1 MLALGTWFLL
11 LTATVLGII
20 YFLMATF
27 SRKRRPGEPVV
38 VKGSLLWG
46 SAGDFSTHA
55 VNFLHKCQKTYG
67 DCFTIRLINQY
78 LTIIMDPHSFEAM
91 SKEKNFD
98 FDPIQKQ
105 VNWNVFGFVL
115 KDPRKMI
122 KETGKTVRGPNNN
135 NNNNHNNNGSISCQ
149 SEARRPYGSDGLR
162 AFTSK
167 TLFNAIFN
175 TVFGNSDDHP
185 FNSNMAYKNFDIFHK
200 FFNYFWLGVPKFLF
214 PQAIDALKELLVMPE
229 SEELLA
235 RNDVADYIKMAT
247 NYMKEQGQTEADIK
261 GHHLV
266 YLHVNYNTFRIAFW
280 VLSNLLEHPESYAA
294 LKDEVTAAIDE
305 KLDPSTNTAS
315 FTGKEIESL
324 QILDSVITETMRLSS
339 GVFVV
344 RYITKDTQFTTTDGQ
359 TYLMREGDR
368 IALYPPAI
376 HKDPEIFEDPLEFK
390 YDRFV
395 GATFFKNGK
404 ELMNP
409 VTAFGSLCPGR
420 RFALLQLKWF
430 IVSVVRRF
438 HLRLLDGEHAEY
450 AYEYHGHEVL
460 PPKKDV
466 QVEFWAEDDGP
477 VILYSDE

>member
-1 MLALGTWFLL
+1 
-11 LTATVLGII
+11 
-20 YFLMATF
+20 
-27 SRKRRPGEPVV
+27 
-38 VKGSLLWG
+38 
-46 SAGDFSTHA
+46 
-55 VNFLHKCQKTYG
+55 
-67 DCFTIRLINQY
+67 
-78 LTIIMDPHSFEAM
+78 MDPHSFEAM

-122 KETGKTVRGPNNN
+122 KETGKTVRGVMLNKGMSNFVHHLNRSLANMSAAITAANN

-324 QILDSVITETMRLSS
+324 QIL
-339 GVFVV
+339 
-344 RYITKDTQFTTTDGQ
+344 
-359 TYLMREGDR
+359 
-368 IALYPPAI
+368 
-376 HKDPEIFEDPLEFK
+376 
-390 YDRFV
+390 
-395 GATFFKNGK
+395 GK
-404 ELMNP
+404 
-409 VTAFGSLCPGR
+409 
-420 RFALLQLKWF
+420 
-430 IVSVVRRF
+430 
-438 HLRLLDGEHAEY
+438 
-450 AYEYHGHEVL
+450 
-460 PPKKDV
+460 
-466 QVEFWAEDDGP
+466 
-477 VILYSDE
+477 SDC